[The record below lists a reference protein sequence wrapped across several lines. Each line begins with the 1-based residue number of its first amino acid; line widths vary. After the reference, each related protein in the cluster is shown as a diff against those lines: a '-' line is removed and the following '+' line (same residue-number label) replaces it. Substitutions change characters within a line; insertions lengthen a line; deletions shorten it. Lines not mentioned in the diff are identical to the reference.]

1 MYKIRGPKFLQST
14 ILVLIIE
21 SKFVR
26 SIGERHCEKFVKI
39 NCKCFVVVLLLH
51 IKRALRKFQNKMEEK
66 DKVVLSFNFG
76 IRKERH
82 VTKHICLDNLRFP
95 TLFFSTAS

>member
-39 NCKCFVVVLLLH
+39 NCKMFRGRSFVAYKKGHCVSLK
-51 IKRALRKFQNKMEEK
+51 IKWKKR
-66 DKVVLSFNFG
+66 
-76 IRKERH
+76 
-82 VTKHICLDNLRFP
+82 
-95 TLFFSTAS
+95 